1 MNRSG
6 RFELWTSGILGVVCL
21 LLLNILVWQF
31 RKEPTRK
38 FEVAD
43 LARPISVVE
52 HPPTSSREHHEP
64 RRAEAAV
71 SSTVATMS
79 RLHPLA
85 QAARHP
91 FESEQAKR
99 LVSMPPAEAHP
110 QAITPPQP
118 KTTTLEPLG
127 YVEKADGRVEAI
139 ISLGER
145 VQVVHEGEIFED
157 NFRVARISSSTVEL
171 VENSAPAA
179 EPHLTAEIGQG
190 VAQAPANEARQVP
203 PRPVPEVLSNPGA
216 NRRLAA
222 DSAASVS
229 QPSLRQELGYVERA
243 DGRVEA
249 IVAEGEHVRLAP
261 QTKSFANSFRV
272 PAPTPANLEVANA
285 LPPPINAPDSFGHES
300 QPLQTSSSTQ
310 EAGVPPLV
318 ASGSESSNVGGL
330 QGIRGN
336 NGESESEQFGIIQP
350 EPLADY
356 SGGRFEV
363 KIPQAV
369 VPTSPAVGP
378 TLPSDGRG
386 TQSAVS
392 TLGYVEKAGGEEEA
406 IVEVLGQVYLVHE
419 GELFAEKYR
428 ALQVSPSSVEIVE
441 ESTGGSTLP
450 AEPER
455 DSEAVRPPISRLRAP
470 PLSAGYSGTDPPVE
484 VREAEEL
491 AAGEPVSPS
500 RPPPE
505 HPVESW
511 QRKTA
516 VKTPQMALERV
527 RPAERSAQTG
537 TRSPPYALKTGGFVE
552 KASGETEAIVAD
564 EGGVYLVPGGEMCL
578 DNPKIPNPLTA
589 EAQSSREPFRYV
601 GGGLP
606 VEEQAT
612 TWFNSQKLS
621 MVPLKECVPDST
633 SEKSAKQ
640 KTPQMNSHL
649 LGSDSRKGKLGRES
663 GIMAEGRDSR

>member
-1 MNRSG
+1 MNRS
-6 RFELWTSGILGVVCL
+6 RRLELWTSGILVVVCL
-21 LLLNILVWQF
+21 LLLNVLVWQF
-31 RKEPTRK
+31 RKEPTLR
-38 FEVAD
+38 VVGVD
-43 LARPISVVE
+43 LARSVSPGE
-52 HPPTSSREHHEP
+52 HPPASSREQHEP

-71 SSTVATMS
+71 SSTAGTMS

-85 QAARHP
+85 QAARHL

-99 LVSMPPAEAHP
+99 LVSTPPAEAHP
-110 QAITPPQP
+110 QAIAPPQP
-118 KTTTLEPLG
+118 KTITLEPLS
-127 YVEKADGRVEAI
+127 YVEKADGRVEATI
-139 ISLGER
+139 PLGQR
-145 VQVVHEGEIFED
+145 VQVVHEGEIFD
-157 NFRVARISSSTVEL
+157 VHFRVARISSSTVEL

-261 QTKSFANSFRV
+261 GTKSFANSFRV

-285 LPPPINAPDSFGHES
+285 LPPPINPPDSFGHES

-318 ASGSESSNVGGL
+318 ASGSESSTVGKL
-330 QGIRGN
+330 QGIRGGK
-336 NGESESEQFGIIQP
+336 GELESEQFGIMQP

-369 VPTSPAVGP
+369 VPTSPAVVP

-392 TLGYVEKAGGEEEA
+392 TLGYVEKAGGEKEA

-419 GELFAEKYR
+419 GESFAEKDR
-428 ALQVSPSSVEIVE
+428 GLQVTASSAAAQAMHMPS
-441 ESTGGSTLP
+441 TAL
-450 AEPER
+450 
-455 DSEAVRPPISRLRAP
+455 VRPEIL
-470 PLSAGYSGTDPPVE
+470 GFGSGG
-484 VREAEEL
+484 AIH
-491 AAGEPVSPS
+491 GIF
-500 RPPPE
+500 
-505 HPVESW
+505 
-511 QRKTA
+511 A
-516 VKTPQMALERV
+516 VQVGAFRD
-527 RPAERSAQTG
+527 RSNAER
-537 TRSPPYALKTGGFVE
+537 LKERIESQFGPVIIQDFE
-552 KASGETEAIVAD
+552 
-564 EGGVYLVPGGEMCL
+564 
-578 DNPKIPNPLTA
+578 
-589 EAQSSREPFRYV
+589 R
-601 GGGLP
+601 GGGLFCR
-606 VEEQAT
+606 VRVGHESTEDAACALAKSLRRANLAT
-612 TWFNSQKLS
+612 ETFVVRLN
-621 MVPLKECVPDST
+621 
-633 SEKSAKQ
+633 
-640 KTPQMNSHL
+640 
-649 LGSDSRKGKLGRES
+649 
-663 GIMAEGRDSR
+663 